1 MGILHKTKI
10 KKKKKQS
17 QQILPLSLTMSRKHS
32 IISRH
37 KLKFG
42 GARTKKKEN
51 QKKKKKKK
59 GGAKKLQKTNLNYVD
74 AFPYGKRAL
83 PNFSKN
89 INRGVREYNPSILY
103 IPRQTKHC

>member
-1 MGILHKTKI
+1 
-10 KKKKKQS
+10 
-17 QQILPLSLTMSRKHS
+17 MSRKHS

-51 QKKKKKKK
+51 QKKKKRGGQKLQIKKK
-59 GGAKKLQKTNLNYVD
+59 KTNLNYVD